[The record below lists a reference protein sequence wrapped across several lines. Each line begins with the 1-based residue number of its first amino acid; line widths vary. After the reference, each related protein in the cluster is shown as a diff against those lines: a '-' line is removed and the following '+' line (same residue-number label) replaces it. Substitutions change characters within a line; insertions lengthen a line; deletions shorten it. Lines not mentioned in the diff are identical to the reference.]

1 MLLSTRI
8 LKMAKKKSEETGA
21 EYPLILEG
29 ILKELLHGFS
39 HKELIKEVE
48 GLLQNY
54 KYDFILE
61 ELVKEAMHEYN

>member
-1 MLLSTRI
+1 MLLSTRV
-8 LKMAKKKSEETGA
+8 LRMAKKKSQETGA

-29 ILKELLHGFS
+29 ILKELLHGFD
-39 HKELIKEVE
+39 HKELINEVE

-54 KYDFILE
+54 TYDFILE